1 MPEKSCPPNPEG
13 ATINL
18 RVLHAVE
25 SLPYGGGKYS
35 LEKYNSSKPV
45 LT

>member
-1 MPEKSCPPNPEG
+1 MPEESCPPNPEG
-13 ATINL
+13 ATVNL

-25 SLPYGGGKYS
+25 LLPYGGGKYS

-45 LT
+45 LA